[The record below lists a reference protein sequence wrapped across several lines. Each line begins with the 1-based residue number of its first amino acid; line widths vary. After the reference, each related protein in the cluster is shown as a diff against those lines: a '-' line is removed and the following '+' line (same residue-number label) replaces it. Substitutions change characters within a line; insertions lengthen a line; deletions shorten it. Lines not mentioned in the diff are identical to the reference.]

1 MIYRPGERRRR
12 SDVSSDG
19 EVVTV
24 MRTSLSTSEFA
35 SALGMKPN
43 DMFVRRMFNIVDKDQ
58 DGRIS
63 FQVKYPF
70 LDEMFSNKKFLIFLG
85 IS

>member
-1 MIYRPGERRRR
+1 MIHRPGERRRR

-63 FQVKYPF
+63 FQVNTFFFYNHLKH
-70 LDEMFSNKKFLIFLG
+70 FLIHF
-85 IS
+85 